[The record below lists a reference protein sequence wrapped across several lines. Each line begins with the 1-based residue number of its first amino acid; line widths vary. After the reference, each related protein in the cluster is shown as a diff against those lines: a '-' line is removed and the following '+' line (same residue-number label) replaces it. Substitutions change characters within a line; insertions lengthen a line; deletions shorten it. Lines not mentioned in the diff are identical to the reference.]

1 MLQLR
6 AVDIDL
12 HGHVD
17 DPVAFLPDGFDVAI
31 PIEASV
37 RWP

>member
-17 DPVAFLPDGFDVAI
+17 DPVAFLPGALMLQYQLKHL
-31 PIEASV
+31 
-37 RWP
+37 